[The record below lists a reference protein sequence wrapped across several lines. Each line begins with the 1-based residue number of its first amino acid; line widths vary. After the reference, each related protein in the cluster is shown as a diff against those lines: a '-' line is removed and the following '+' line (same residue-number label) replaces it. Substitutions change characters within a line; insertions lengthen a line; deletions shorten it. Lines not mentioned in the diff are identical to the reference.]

1 MAKSH
6 LLTHQNV
13 NKRSN
18 HARQSVDTQPIQA
31 SFVSALHSKNCP
43 VPRNIS
49 QLSQLHHDYLFLGV
63 EDFTLSVLGLSQLL
77 PAEVLIV
84 EAVGELDTLE
94 VQLGLGGDDVGLVD
108 STEGAAIQ
116 VVGTWQKTR
125 CLH

>member
-13 NKRSN
+13 NKLN
-18 HARQSVDTQPIQA
+18 KHARQLVDTQPMQGL
-31 SFVSALHSKNCP
+31 FVSALRSKNCP

-49 QLSQLHHDYLFLGV
+49 QLSQPHQDYLFLSV
-63 EDFTLSVLGLSQLL
+63 KDFALSVLGLSQLL

-84 EAVGELDTLE
+84 ETFWELDTLE

-125 CLH
+125 CLY

>member
-1 MAKSH
+1 MQE
-6 LLTHQNV
+6 L
-13 NKRSN
+13 
-18 HARQSVDTQPIQA
+18 
-31 SFVSALHSKNCP
+31 FVSALRS

-49 QLSQLHHDYLFLGV
+49 QLSQPHQDYLFLSV
-63 EDFTLSVLGLSQLL
+63 KDFALSVLGLSQLL

-94 VQLGLGGDDVGLVD
+94 VQLGLGGDDIGLVD